1 MKRKLISSIAVMFI
15 FIVFATTIVSA
26 KNKPSN
32 NHSSEYA
39 RFGITKKSN
48 AYFYKNKRIRILFDE
63 KADHSFE
70 YSFIDIDGTIDIRL
84 LRNKAGN
91 ISKLKRIPKKKA
103 NKILKDMT
111 GFTPKHPA
119 VKTGNRKEKEYI
131 DIERCTLK
139 DIPTKIKKT
148 IKKRC
153 TENKWYIIKSSNRT
167 YVYSNKIPKDFA
179 FQIIG
184 TNLDIHDIGKKK
196 DGPVLLSIGKDF
208 NFTLTYHSQP
218 IKSTIIKVK

>member
-15 FIVFATTIVSA
+15 FIVFTTTIVSA

-91 ISKLKRIPKKKA
+91 ISKLKR
-103 NKILKDMT
+103 
-111 GFTPKHPA
+111 FTPKHPA

>member
-15 FIVFATTIVSA
+15 FIVFTTTIVSA

-70 YSFIDIDGTIDIRL
+70 YSFVDIDGTIDIRL

-103 NKILKDMT
+103 NQILKDMT

-131 DIERCTLK
+131 DIERCT
-139 DIPTKIKKT
+139 IKKT

>member
-1 MKRKLISSIAVMFI
+1 
-15 FIVFATTIVSA
+15 
-26 KNKPSN
+26 
-32 NHSSEYA
+32 
-39 RFGITKKSN
+39 
-48 AYFYKNKRIRILFDE
+48 
-63 KADHSFE
+63 
-70 YSFIDIDGTIDIRL
+70 
-84 LRNKAGN
+84 
-91 ISKLKRIPKKKA
+91 
-103 NKILKDMT
+103 MT

-119 VKTGNRKEKEYI
+119 VKTGNRKEKEY
-131 DIERCTLK
+131 IERCTLK

-153 TENKWYIIKSSNRT
+153 TENKWYIIKSSNKT
-167 YVYSNKIPKDFA
+167 YVYFNKIPKDFA

>member
-15 FIVFATTIVSA
+15 FIVFTTTIVSA

-70 YSFIDIDGTIDIRL
+70 YSFIDINGTIDIRL

-111 GFTPKHPA
+111 GFAPKHPA

-139 DIPTKIKKT
+139 DIPAKIKKA

-167 YVYSNKIPKDFA
+167 YVYFNKIPKDFA

-196 DGPVLLSIGKDF
+196 DGTVLLSIGNDF
-208 NFTLTYHSQP
+208 NFTLTYHFQP
-218 IKSTIIKVK
+218 VKSTVIKVK